1 MRKETNF
8 NDSANLS
15 VQFSEIN
22 CPITVYRRW
31 KQMATILIVEDESDL
46 SHLIARHLHLD
57 MHDTLI
63 ASDGQAGM
71 ELWQKKQPDLVILDW
86 NLPDMEGVEICRK
99 MRESSVVPV
108 IMLTARGHEMERIW
122 GLDVGADDYMT
133 KPFSM
138 GELRARVRSLLRR
151 MAMMHQP
158 GTSPI
163 HTPQKLDYGFIQLDP
178 EKREVSIDQ
187 RLLDLTPKEYELLY
201 LFLKHPGRVFSRK
214 YLLEK
219 VWDITYEGFDRTVD
233 THISRLRSKLKPYSA
248 SLQTVWG
255 TGYKFVADKNDS

>member
-1 MRKETNF
+1 
-8 NDSANLS
+8 
-15 VQFSEIN
+15 
-22 CPITVYRRW
+22 
-31 KQMATILIVEDESDL
+31 MAMILIVEDESEL
-46 SHLIARHLHLD
+46 SQLIARHLHLD
-57 MHDTLI
+57 MHETIL
-63 ASDGQAGM
+63 AQTGQEGM
-71 ELWQKKQPDLVILDW
+71 ELWREKKPDLVILDW
-86 NLPDMEGVEICRK
+86 NLPDMEGVAVCQK
-99 MRESSVVPV
+99 MRESSVTPV

-151 MAMMHQP
+151 MAMMHQH
-158 GTSPI
+158 GASPVQPPKI
-163 HTPQKLDYGFIQLDP
+163 LDYGFIQLDP

-187 RLLDLTPKEYELLY
+187 RLLELTPKEYELLH

-233 THISRLRSKLKPYSA
+233 THISRLRGKLKPYSS

-255 TGYKFVADKNDS
+255 TGYKFVIERVDP